1 MLKISEIQ
9 TKEIINISDGKVLG
23 HLSDIDID
31 LESGKIEEII
41 IGGTGKMLSFL
52 GGKETEIVIP
62 WSNIVKIG
70 SDVVLV
76 RLETKD

>member
-1 MLKISEIQ
+1 
-9 TKEIINISDGKVLG
+9 
-23 HLSDIDID
+23 
-31 LESGKIEEII
+31 
-41 IGGTGKMLSFL
+41 MLSFL

>member
-31 LESGKIEEII
+31 LETGKIEEII

-62 WSNIVKIG
+62 WTNIVKIG
-70 SDVVLV
+70 ADVVLV
-76 RLETKD
+76 RVESNN